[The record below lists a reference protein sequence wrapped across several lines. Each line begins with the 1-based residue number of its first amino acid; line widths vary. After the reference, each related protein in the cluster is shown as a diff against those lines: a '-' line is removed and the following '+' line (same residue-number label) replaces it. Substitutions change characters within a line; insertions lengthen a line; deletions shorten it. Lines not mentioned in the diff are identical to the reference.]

1 MQSARGIGGLI
12 DFVVIRRDDGLL
24 SKISFK
30 SAEQGRAAL
39 QAEPV
44 NLVAIDELL
53 SEMDVFTELQARTT
67 ATSGVIRDSPDGSR
81 TGVDTR
87 VLRGFQQ
94 DRSAVRA
101 ATVNS
106 GSPNGGRGA
115 DLTIFA
121 GIWTHS
127 SRR

>member
-1 MQSARGIGGLI
+1 MVFFQILLFENSAL
-12 DFVVIRRDDGLL
+12 
-24 SKISFK
+24 
-30 SAEQGRAAL
+30 
-39 QAEPV
+39 
-44 NLVAIDELL
+44 
-53 SEMDVFTELQARTT
+53 T
-67 ATSGVIRDSPDGSR
+67 ACYRLNRDSPDGSR

-121 GIWTHS
+121 GIWTHF

>member
-1 MQSARGIGGLI
+1 MERGCIEWLCNGSI
-12 DFVVIRRDDGLL
+12 VEDT
-24 SKISFK
+24 
-30 SAEQGRAAL
+30 
-39 QAEPV
+39 
-44 NLVAIDELL
+44 N
-53 SEMDVFTELQARTT
+53 
-67 ATSGVIRDSPDGSR
+67 RDSPDGSR

-106 GSPNGGRGA
+106 GGPNGGRGA
-115 DLTIFA
+115 YLAIFA